1 MAAGNRRRKQN
12 TAADDIFEAVARLPW
27 KIGLVLAVVV
37 YLVVHYFATRTVPAP
52 ASERLPTQAIWQSLA
67 AVAQYFLPL
76 PFLLGALVS
85 FLMEKKRSQMVD
97 EVAAEDGMAAMRE
110 MSWRDFETMTGEAFR
125 LRGFAVT
132 ETGGGG
138 ADGGVDLVLRRGG
151 EKFLVQCKQWRALK
165 VTVNVV
171 RELYGVMAAQGA
183 AGGYVVT
190 CGSFTDDAKAFAEG
204 RNIWLINGVQL
215 KQMADSVKKSADAL
229 GTPAAD
235 VPAPAGETAPACPR
249 CGAPMVRRTAQR
261 GAYAGESFWGC
272 TKYPGCRGLLKI
284 DNASSNTGK

>member
-1 MAAGNRRRKQN
+1 MATGNRRQKK

-27 KIGLVLAVVV
+27 KIGLALAVVV

-52 ASERLPTQAIWQSLA
+52 AAGRLPTQAIWQSLA
-67 AVAQYFLPL
+67 AVAQYILPL
-76 PFLLGALVS
+76 PFLLGAVVS

-125 LRGFAVT
+125 LRGYDVT

-165 VTVNVV
+165 VPVNVV

-204 RNIWLINGVQL
+204 RNIWLINGAQL
-215 KQMADSVKKSADAL
+215 KQMADSVKKNAGAPS
-229 GTPAAD
+229 TPAAD
-235 VPAPAGETAPACPR
+235 APAPAGETAPACPR

-261 GAYAGESFWGC
+261 GEHAGEAFWGC

-284 DNASSNTGK
+284 DHAPRNTGK